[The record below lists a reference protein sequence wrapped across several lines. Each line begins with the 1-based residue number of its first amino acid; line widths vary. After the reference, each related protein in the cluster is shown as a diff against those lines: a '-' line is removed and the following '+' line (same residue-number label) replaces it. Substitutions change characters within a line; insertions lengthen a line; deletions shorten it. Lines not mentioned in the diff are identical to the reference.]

1 MISAYYDPDGIVWI
15 GTNGGGVMYSD
26 LRSQFYNQFHQERH
40 NEICSIV
47 VDNRRYVWIAT
58 YHQGIMRSDQP
69 FDPARRMTF
78 TKVGP
83 PDVLMENT
91 VLCGI
96 KDYKGM
102 FWFGNNNGNLIT
114 YDERTA
120 KFRKYF
126 LSDDGQVNTASGLY
140 IWM

>member
-1 MISAYYDPDGIVWI
+1 
-15 GTNGGGVMYSD
+15 
-26 LRSQFYNQFHQERH
+26 
-40 NEICSIV
+40 
-47 VDNRRYVWIAT
+47 
-58 YHQGIMRSDQP
+58 MRSDQP

-126 LSDDGQVNTASGLY
+126 LLDDGQVNTCLLY
-140 IWM
+140 TSRCV